1 MMMYLFAVYIYNIY
15 NSVAYRLCLFDGIPL
30 SGYFDVQYQDKEI
43 GPFILKV
50 YLKKYTIFWENF
62 VKKDFFFFLYFICKT
77 SLVSCFIAFLL
88 FIMPMIWIW
97 G

>member
-50 YLKKYTIFWENF
+50 YLKGEVYHFLGKFC
-62 VKKDFFFFLYFICKT
+62 KKRFFFFCT
-77 SLVSCFIAFLL
+77 SFVRLL
-88 FIMPMIWIW
+88 L
-97 G
+97 